1 MFIDIPTI
9 VVAAL
14 VLIVAW
20 QQYNIAVL
28 QDEVDET
35 IDKHNDLVAAINDA
49 FGELT
54 EAIRK
59 QAND

>member
-14 VLIVAW
+14 VIIVAW

-35 IDKHNDLVAAINDA
+35 IDKHNDLVAAINAA